1 MDKLLGLGT
10 WILRPG
16 KYGLKCWPS
25 ATVRYAHVNSSL
37 LLLDRSISRSLF
49 SRSVLTFMDTC
60 HSRGGLTV
68 AGEEGKDVIGTC
80 GEGLGRVS
88 DKVQVGFR

>member
-25 ATVRYAHVNSSL
+25 ATVRYAHVNRSL
-37 LLLDRSISRSLF
+37 LLLNRSTARSL
-49 SRSVLTFMDTC
+49 LTFMHAC
-60 HSRGGLTV
+60 HSRRGLTV
-68 AGEEGKDVIGTC
+68 AGEEGKYVIGTC
-80 GEGLGRVS
+80 GQGFGRVL
-88 DKVQVGFR
+88 DEVQVGFR